1 MRKIHNI
8 ILTITPYICICL
20 LGCIVLLLTRQTRAG
35 QQTEASECISDCEDV
50 YTPAI
55 DPATGADSLLIER
68 LNVCNEENDRLTDYI
83 LVLEADVNLLS
94 ETLSDM
100 EYRLDEIEYNKL
112 K

>member
-8 ILTITPYICICL
+8 ILTITPYTCICL
-20 LGCIVLLLTRQTRAG
+20 LVCIVLLLTSQTQAG
-35 QQTEASECISDCEDV
+35 QQTKASECIPDCNDV
-50 YTPAI
+50 YMPAI

-83 LVLEADVNLLS
+83 LVLEADANLLS

>member
-1 MRKIHNI
+1 MLFSKTS
-8 ILTITPYICICL
+8 ILPFTF
-20 LGCIVLLLTRQTRAG
+20 
-35 QQTEASECISDCEDV
+35 SIS
-50 YTPAI
+50 
-55 DPATGADSLLIER
+55 IER
-68 LNVCNEENDRLTDYI
+68 LNVCNEENDRLKDYI